1 MDTANTEEKE
11 LEMEEIVTAPEPEQ
25 IASPVRKSAE
35 YQDLIDSIK
44 QLRRSMAET
53 ENRQIQLKYSGR
65 INQVQLRIEAF
76 EKAVQEVADAFSKVI
91 ANTQRVQMA
100 KSFFVDGLF
109 REARNILEVGKMPAE
124 VEASVIKDEKKD
136 TDSEENLWTLQKK
149 GTEFFLLAHLM
160 ALDYEA
166 PEYMERTKE
175 YFDLSIS
182 ANPSLVNVLTYAK
195 FLKHHL
201 DFEKAIPLF
210 GKMLARLQKQAEDA
224 EEPHGDLVDIASTFN
239 HLGEMYAAQE
249 DFAEAK
255 KHFESALKIQRGL
268 MVLNQEAQLIQM
280 ELVLHNLGDLFK
292 SIGEHNQADSY
303 YNQALKTQRKL
314 AEISPEEQL
323 PRLAD
328 LLNKMA
334 KIHRERLRHDL
345 AVTFYEQSL
354 EIRREFVKDNPEL
367 HLPGLAETLNKLG
380 NLQRDRNSYDIAEMF
395 YEEAFEIKRELV
407 ALNPHKFTPELGTL
421 LNNLGI
427 LYRDDKKPDIAKA
440 YFDEAM
446 ELYVMLV
453 KIDAKKHLPASGMT
467 LNNMGILYRD
477 KKNYEFAARHFEEA
491 LKIYENLA
499 EEDPGNHLAYLGTV
513 LNNFGSLF
521 MDQKRYERAEK
532 YYKEAF
538 FARKKLSELRPN
550 YFSPELGMTFLNLS
564 TFYQVCKPNQN
575 LSLMFVDAA
584 ITSLIP
590 FCKIPYIKNYFAY
603 AAKVLRTWGLDAGK
617 YVKQRGFSEP
627 AIVKKSLKEKVVI
640 DNTVS

>member
-1 MDTANTEEKE
+1 MDTIKTEEKE
-11 LEMEEIVTAPEPEQ
+11 LEMEEITTAPIPEQ
-25 IASPVRKSAE
+25 IDSPVRKSVE
-35 YQDLIDSIK
+35 YQDLTDKVAKLRNSI
-44 QLRRSMAET
+44 AET

-65 INQVQLRIEAF
+65 INEVQRRIAAF
-76 EKAVQEVADAFSKVI
+76 EKAVQEVADAFSVVI
-91 ANTQRVQMA
+91 ANTQRVQMS

-109 REARNILEVGKMPAE
+109 REARNILEVGRMPAE
-124 VEASVIKDEKKD
+124 VEASIIKDEKKD

-160 ALDYEA
+160 SLDYEA
-166 PEYMERTKE
+166 EEYMERTKT

-210 GKMLARLQKQAEDA
+210 SKMLGRLQKQAEDA
-224 EEPHGDLVDIASTFN
+224 EEPHGDLVDMASTFN

-268 MVLNQEAQLIQM
+268 LVLNQEAQLVQM
-280 ELVLHNLGDLFK
+280 ELVLHNFGDLYK
-292 SIGEHNQADSY
+292 SVGEHNQADSY
-303 YNQALKTQRKL
+303 YNQALKSQRKL
-314 AEISPEEQL
+314 AEINPEKEL
-323 PRLAD
+323 PRLAN
-328 LLNKMA
+328 LLNKLA
-334 KIHRERLRHDL
+334 KVHRERLRHDL

-354 EIRREFVKDNPEL
+354 EIRREFVKDDAER
-367 HLPGLAETLNKLG
+367 HLPGLAQTLNKLG

-395 YEEAFEIKRELV
+395 YEEAFEIKRKLV

-427 LYRDDKKPDIAKA
+427 LYRDDKKPDIAKV

-491 LKIYENLA
+491 LKIYENLV
-499 EEDPGNHLAYLGTV
+499 EENAANHLAYLGTV
-513 LNNFGSLF
+513 LNNFGSLY

-538 FARKKLSELRPN
+538 LARKKLSELRPN

-564 TFYQVCKPNQN
+564 TFYQICKPNQN

-590 FCKIPYIKNYFAY
+590 FSKVPYIKSYFSY
-603 AAKVLRTWGLDAGK
+603 AAKVLRNWGLDAGK
-617 YVKQRGFSEP
+617 YVKDRGFSEP
-627 AIVKKSLKEKVVI
+627 AAVHDNLRNKPLI
-640 DNTVS
+640 DNTKS